1 MEHIE
6 INEENYNFENL
17 YKDAFVD
24 LDKEPIKPNPIVYI
38 GIDFKGKR
46 VEALTKGEYSL
57 IVGASKSKKTFFK
70 SLIVG
75 AYIGGKT
82 VDYTTIIESNRTSNK
97 TIIDIDTEQGKYYA
111 HRTFNRTRRLVGGKY
126 DNYFPF
132 GLRKLS
138 PEDRLKFIEDV
149 LLKHGKETD
158 LVFIDGLADLLNDVN
173 DLAMSNEVTSKILKW
188 TSEYNLHICAILH
201 KNFNSSKPTGHV
213 GSASLKKAETVIFVN
228 KITNEQNVVTDKN
241 FVKITCEY
249 SRGISFEAFYMG
261 INDMG
266 LPFTIS
272 ENEYLN
278 GNKQEDIV
286 PF

>member
-1 MEHIE
+1 MDHIE
-6 INEENYNFENL
+6 IKENDYNFENA
-17 YKDAFVD
+17 YKDAFVN
-24 LDKEPIKPNPIVYI
+24 LDKEPVKPDPIVYV
-38 GIDFKGKR
+38 GIDFKGHR

-57 IVGASKSKKTFFK
+57 IVGASKSKKTFLK

-75 AYIGGKT
+75 AYIGGKSN
-82 VDYTTIIESNRTSNK
+82 DYTTIIQTNRTQDK

-126 DNYFPF
+126 ENYYPF

-138 PEDRLKFIEDV
+138 PEDRLQFIDDV
-149 LLKHGKETD
+149 LKKHGSETD
-158 LVFIDGLADLLNDVN
+158 LVFVDGLADLLNDVN
-173 DLAMSNEVTSKILKW
+173 DLAMSNEVTSRILKW
-188 TSEYNLHICAILH
+188 TSEYDLHICSILH

-228 KITNEQNVVTDKN
+228 KITNDQNVIIDKN

-249 SRGISFEAFYMG
+249 SRGISFEPFYMG
-261 INDMG
+261 VNSEG

-272 ENEYLN
+272 ENEYNL
-278 GNKQEDIV
+278 KPV
-286 PF
+286 VKF